1 MAGVADPLDMVSMH
15 HILDVAEM
23 LTIESMSSSNEIQR
37 YYWRT
42 YMPEPDEL
50 TTTGFSPSD
59 QSDSFDAF
67 SAALGNMH

>member
-1 MAGVADPLDMVSMH
+1 MAGVGTPLDLPSMH
-15 HILDVAEM
+15 HLLDVAEM

-42 YMPEPDEL
+42 YKPDPAEL
-50 TTTGFSPSD
+50 SASGFTAQD
-59 QSDSFDAF
+59 QADSFYAF